1 MSLSTESIPTIAS
14 EVNKEDV
21 PLKVEIGNLRLQ
33 DGDVEEKK
41 KKRKSRRSKK
51 RATGFEGRS
60 ACSLLKGAVASNA
73 SAGLDQD

>member
-14 EVNKEDV
+14 EVNKGNVSLE
-21 PLKVEIGNLRLQ
+21 VEIGNLRLQ

-41 KKRKSRRSKK
+41 KKKKNRRSKK

-60 ACSLLKGAVASNA
+60 VCSLLKGAAAGNT
-73 SAGLDQD
+73 SAGLNQD